1 MKWTTAL
8 STRPSLE
15 AALDEVIERT
25 TSALQESPDLGIF
38 FISSA
43 FTSEFSRVL
52 PLLRERLQ
60 VPHLIG
66 CGGHGI
72 IGNPEA
78 QAFCEV
84 EEEPAIALMLGSLPG
99 VTIQPFHVLGPDLPD
114 PDSPPQQWIDVLGI
128 QPEIEPQFIL
138 LADASTA
145 KIKELLQGLDFAY
158 SSATK
163 IGGLTSGNSLFGGS
177 GLFCNNQLLHEGT
190 IGIALSGNIVLDTIV
205 AQGCRPI
212 GPPFRVTAAE
222 RHIALEVEEIVDPLD
237 DNTEADEPITPL
249 EALEDLLQDL
259 EEEDRAL
266 AQQGLS
272 VGIAS
277 TEFKERLEPGDY
289 LIRDLIGVDPKV
301 GAIAIGDR
309 IRAGQRI
316 QFHLRDAQASAEDIE
331 TLIMRYQSRI
341 ATAQNSP
348 QAALVFNCLGRGEA
362 FYGKPNYDIGIL
374 QSYIPTVSTTGFFCS
389 GEIGPIGGSTYLHGY
404 TASIGIFRSKH

>member
-25 TSALQESPDLGIF
+25 TAALQSPPDLGII

-43 FTSEFSRVL
+43 FTSEFSRLL
-52 PLLRERLQ
+52 PLINERIQ
-60 VPHLIG
+60 IPHLIG

-72 IGNPEA
+72 VGRPEA
-78 QAFCEV
+78 QDYCEV
-84 EEEPAIALMLGSLPG
+84 EEEPAIALMLGRLPG
-99 VTIQPFHVLGPDLPD
+99 VKIQPFHVLGPDLPD
-114 PDSPPQQWIDVLGI
+114 PDSPPQDWIDLLGI
-128 QPEIEPQFIL
+128 APESDPQFIL

-158 SSATK
+158 SGSTK
-163 IGGLTSGNSLFGGS
+163 VGGLTSGSALFGGS
-177 GLFCNNQLLHEGT
+177 GLFYDNQLVHEGT
-190 IGIALSGNIVLDTIV
+190 IGIALSGNIILDTIV

-212 GPPFRVTAAE
+212 GPSFRVTQAE
-222 RHIALEVEEIVDPLD
+222 RHIALEVEELIESPDEEM
-237 DNTEADEPITPL
+237 EAVTPL

-259 EEEDRAL
+259 EDEDRVL

-277 TEFKERLEPGDY
+277 TEFKVTLEPGDY

-316 QFHLRDAQASAEDIE
+316 QFHLRDARASAEDIE
-331 TLIMRYQSRI
+331 TLIMRYNSRI
-341 ATAQNSP
+341 A
-348 QAALVFNCLGRGEA
+348 QATNGPEAAIVFNCLGRGEA
-362 FYGKPNYDIGIL
+362 FYGKPNYDVGVL
-374 QSYIPTVSTTGFFCS
+374 QTYLADICTSGFFCS

-404 TASIGIFRSKH
+404 TASIGIFRSKT